1 MNNKRAEFKELLDK
15 TIVKNYDGKNNYENQ
30 IGNLRGFVHN
40 IIPEKLY
47 RYRKYN
53 QNTINDLKTF
63 TIHPS
68 SPHFFNDP
76 YDCQLYIDKNE
87 IFEKIQNA
95 NFKGY
100 LLKWLELNPNFESLL
115 NSEQKKSLSRTQ
127 RLKVALS

>member
-30 IGNLRGFVHN
+30 IGNLRDFVHN

-53 QNTINDLKTF
+53 QNAINDLKTF

-87 IFEKIQNA
+87 NRLYSLYIFN
-95 NFKGY
+95 
-100 LLKWLELNPNFESLL
+100 
-115 NSEQKKSLSRTQ
+115 LSRGI
-127 RLKVALS
+127 R